1 MKNNLIIKS
10 VLATGLLSFA
20 LLTPH
25 QAKADS
31 LQRLAE
37 NLCEYAKTDNR
48 ASMRKKLKGA
58 RMKLKAIYP
67 GLICGKSGSLMRV
80 AVANDSMNAAKFIAS
95 KAGKKGLQGVEKD
108 GKTALQFTESLVA
121 AGDASKQAFVTVI
134 QAKM

>member
-10 VLATGLLSFA
+10 VLTAGLLSFV
-20 LLTPH
+20 LISP
-25 QAKADS
+25 QQVKADS

-58 RMKLKAIYP
+58 RIKLKAIYP
-67 GLICGKSGSLMRV
+67 GLICGRSGSLMRV
-80 AVANDSMNAAKFIAS
+80 AVSNGAMNAAKFIAS
-95 KAGKKGLQGVEKD
+95 KAGKKGLRSVEKD
-108 GKTALQFTESLVA
+108 GKTALQYTEGLVV
-121 AGDASKQAFVTVI
+121 AGDTSKQAFVDII